1 MKTIQKICFLAYETR
16 PGSTILS
23 KYLTENYNVF
33 VVPECNFIIDILKR
47 YYISHSLEE
56 SDKQDLLDLIA
67 SNRKFSAWG
76 ISENLKEIVNF
87 EDNLLISSLIVK
99 ILVLLN
105 HQFSPNSILILKKES
120 YPSVFNQLV
129 KIIRDAKL
137 LYIVR
142 DLRAV
147 YASQKNSIYT
157 KTGQPFSKFGVKTAI
172 SWNLHLKRSYFIR
185 DDGSETKF
193 IKYEEF
199 VLAPKTTTKQF
210 GFDPIEIT
218 DGIKNHYVVPEKYNQ
233 RHANVDKQ
241 PNLASINNWRTKIN
255 YLEGI
260 IIELFCIKYM
270 KKCGYTMS
278 KSSDFF
284 NSLGFVYLAQT
295 LQFILTNLYKKVSK
309 LPWGENILF
318 LEPEI

>member
-1 MKTIQKICFLAYETR
+1 MKQKLYLSLSFAFFAGCVAALGQAPWSLWFLTITGFFFSFCNLKWDPNCLNFYQSKKTPI
-16 PGSTILS
+16 STVSVNQASKPIYKSSVNSNEGFS

-105 HQFSPNSILILKKES
+105 HQFSPNSILIFNKES

-129 KIIRDAKL
+129 KIIWDAKL

-157 KTGQPFSKFGVKTAI
+157 KTGQPFSKFGVKVLFAAFYFNFHKFHL
-172 SWNLHLKRSYFIR
+172 SPRSPWN
-185 DDGSETKF
+185 
-193 IKYEEF
+193 
-199 VLAPKTTTKQF
+199 
-210 GFDPIEIT
+210 
-218 DGIKNHYVVPEKYNQ
+218 
-233 RHANVDKQ
+233 
-241 PNLASINNWRTKIN
+241 
-255 YLEGI
+255 
-260 IIELFCIKYM
+260 
-270 KKCGYTMS
+270 
-278 KSSDFF
+278 
-284 NSLGFVYLAQT
+284 
-295 LQFILTNLYKKVSK
+295 
-309 LPWGENILF
+309 
-318 LEPEI
+318 